1 MLRIVYLVNIFVSG
15 FIGFMS
21 VLNSELASIVIYQ
34 KTFEPSQVMQLI
46 GSFWIAI
53 SAISFIGLIYPLK
66 YSPILAFQSFYQLT
80 WLVINVLFLKNK
92 IPIVLN
98 IVFIVWTIL
107 IFFSLPWKYL
117 FKVRNI
123 K

>member
-1 MLRIVYLVNIFVSG
+1 MLRIIYLVNIFVAG

-21 VLNSELASIVIYQ
+21 VFNAELASIVIYQ

-53 SAISFIGLIYPLK
+53 AAISFIGLIHPLK
-66 YSPILAFQSFYQLT
+66 YSPILFFQSLYKLT

-92 IPIVLN
+92 IPVALS
-98 IVFIVWTIL
+98 IVFMAWTIL
-107 IFFSLPWKYL
+107 ILFYLPWKYL
-117 FKVRNI
+117 FKESYI